1 MPVCAAFSIHA
12 GAPSRG
18 IASRE
23 GIICSIGD
31 CWAAVDV
38 VSEKLRLTGK
48 FVEKPMAIELGNL
61 TTSLPASRRW
71 IRFDALKFFALGSD
85 FITIPLVSALSSI
98 VYGRIS
104 GIHVDPLDSLG
115 LGLLFAALF
124 VLLSQI
130 QGMYQPSNLLR
141 PIWQMSRVVVLWVV
155 VAAFLAMVAFS
166 LKVGGMVSRGATI
179 TFAGSGVAVLIVS
192 RILWARLL
200 RRALESG
207 SFASRRIAL
216 IGYGSLVS
224 RPTLSAKLS
233 SVGLNVVTRASLSP
247 DEMGSSR
254 SSSGYLAH
262 TISAIR
268 KANAEE
274 IYLYFGH
281 DLNAVQLALAELRV
295 LPLPIRLV
303 LDGDLKDLV
312 TRPIQRL
319 GPLIAA
325 EVHRAPMS
333 AVERAIKRA
342 LDVTVSLTALFILSP
357 TLVLTG
363 LAIRAESKGPMLFRQ
378 TRTGFNNRPFTILKF
393 RSMRVQENG
402 PAIRQASRNDPRV
415 TRVGKFIRRLSIDEL
430 PQLWNVLKGDMSI
443 VGPRPHALAHDA
455 HYEKLIGN
463 YPYRQHVKPGLTGW
477 AQVNGSRG
485 ETPTVESMAE
495 RVRLDIWYVEH
506 SSLWLDLSI
515 IMRTFVTI
523 LKIKHTY

>member
-1 MPVCAAFSIHA
+1 
-12 GAPSRG
+12 
-18 IASRE
+18 
-23 GIICSIGD
+23 
-31 CWAAVDV
+31 
-38 VSEKLRLTGK
+38 
-48 FVEKPMAIELGNL
+48 MAIELGNL

-71 IRFDALKFFALGSD
+71 IRFDALKFFALAGD
-85 FITIPLVSALSSI
+85 LVTIPMVSELSSI

-104 GIHVDPLDSLG
+104 GVYVDSLDSLG

-130 QGMYQPSNLLR
+130 QGMYQPPNLLR
-141 PIWQMSRVVVLWVV
+141 PIWQMSRVALLWVV
-155 VAAFLAMVAFS
+155 VAAFLTMVAFS

-179 TFAGSGVAVLIVS
+179 SFAASGVTVLIVY
-192 RILWARLL
+192 RILWARFL

-216 IGYGSLVS
+216 IGYGPLVS
-224 RPTLSAKLS
+224 RPTLSLKLS
-233 SVGLNVVTRASLSP
+233 SVGLKVVTRASLSP
-247 DEMGSSR
+247 DQIVSSA
-254 SSSGYLAH
+254 SGTGYLADA
-262 TISAIR
+262 ISAIR

-281 DLNAVQLALAELRV
+281 DLNAAQAALAELRV

-319 GPLIAA
+319 GPLISA

-333 AVERAIKRA
+333 VVERAIKRA
-342 LDVTVSLTALFILSP
+342 LDVTVSLSALFIMSP
-357 TLVLTG
+357 MLVMTG
-363 LAIRAESKGPMLFRQ
+363 LAIRAESKGPVLFRQ

-393 RSMRVQENG
+393 RSMHVQENG

-477 AQVNGSRG
+477 AQVSGSRG
-485 ETPTVESMAE
+485 ETPTVESMVE
-495 RVRLDIWYVEH
+495 RVRLDLWYVENAGF
-506 SSLWLDLSI
+506 WMDVRI
-515 IMRTFVTI
+515 IARTFI
-523 LKIKHTY
+523 ALLNIKHTY

>member
-1 MPVCAAFSIHA
+1 
-12 GAPSRG
+12 
-18 IASRE
+18 
-23 GIICSIGD
+23 
-31 CWAAVDV
+31 
-38 VSEKLRLTGK
+38 
-48 FVEKPMAIELGNL
+48 MAIELGNL
-61 TTSLPASRRW
+61 TTSLPVSRRW
-71 IRFDALKFFALGSD
+71 IRFDALRFFALGGD
-85 FITIPLVSALSSI
+85 LVTIPLVSVLSSI
-98 VYGRIS
+98 AYGRLS
-104 GIHVDPLDSLG
+104 GVFVDPLDSLG

-130 QGMYQPSNLLR
+130 QGMYQPPNLLR
-141 PIWQMSRVVVLWVV
+141 PIWQMSRVAMLWVI
-155 VAAFLAMVAFS
+155 VAAFLTMVAFS

-179 TFAGSGVAVLIVS
+179 SFAASGVTVLILS
-192 RILWARLL
+192 RILWARFL
-200 RRALESG
+200 RRALDSG

-216 IGYGSLVS
+216 IGYGPLVS

-233 SVGLNVVTRASLSP
+233 SVGLKVVSHFSLSP
-247 DEMGSSR
+247 EEVGSSA
-254 SSSGYLAH
+254 SDAYDLAD

-281 DLNAVQLALAELRV
+281 DLNAAQKALAELRV

-333 AVERAIKRA
+333 MVERAVKRA
-342 LDVTVSLTALFILSP
+342 LDVTVSLTALFVLSP
-357 TLVLTG
+357 MLVMTALV
-363 LAIRAESKGPMLFRQ
+363 IRADSKGPVLFRQ
-378 TRTGFNNRPFTILKF
+378 TRTGFNNSPFTILKF

-402 PAIRQASRNDPRV
+402 PAIRQALRDDPRV
-415 TRVGKFIRRLSIDEL
+415 TRVGRIIRRLSIDEL
-430 PQLWNVLKGDMSI
+430 PQLLNVLKGDMSI

-495 RVRLDIWYVEH
+495 RVRLDLWYVENAGF
-506 SSLWLDLSI
+506 WMDIRI
-515 IMRTFVTI
+515 IARTFIALMNV
-523 LKIKHTY
+523 KHTY